1 MVDIKLI
8 QGDCLEK
15 MQDIQDSSIDLTVTS
30 PPYDNLRTYN
40 GNNALWGE
48 HVWKAAIKDLY
59 RVTKDGGVVVWVVAD
74 ATIKGSETGT
84 SFRQALWAMECG
96 FRLHDTMIYAKNNY
110 MPLTHN
116 RYEQAFEFMF
126 VWAKGRPKTFNPIMI
141 PSLTAGTKKNRGGS
155 NKAKEATYAERKRDE
170 WTTVKPTKQ
179 HPNIFYYDVGKNDKT
194 EHNAPFPE
202 ALAHDHIISW
212 SNEGDTVFDP
222 FMGSGTTG
230 KMAKLLNRN
239 FIGIELDEG
248 YFKIAQDR
256 INQAVVNTNK
266 RMGRSDGTSRKDY
279 DAYCVGSKCMGG
291 RWHEAAPGCGRDWEL
306 SEFYGYCGIAG
317 KCGVE

>member
-1 MVDIKLI
+1 MPDIKLI

-15 MQDIQDSSIDLTVTS
+15 MQDIPDGSIDLTVTS
-30 PPYDNLRTYN
+30 PPYDNLRSYN

-74 ATIKGSETGT
+74 ATINGSETGT
-84 SFRQALWAMECG
+84 SFKQALWAMECG

-141 PSLTAGTKKNRGGS
+141 PSLTAGTKRNRGS
-155 NKAKEATYAERKRDE
+155 SKAQEATYAERKRDE

-202 ALAHDHIISW
+202 LLARDHILSW

-266 RMGRSDGTSRKDY
+266 RREVIPWK
-279 DAYCVGSKCMGG
+279 
-291 RWHEAAPGCGRDWEL
+291 
-306 SEFYGYCGIAG
+306 
-317 KCGVE
+317 